1 MLGDGHRNPHRKKKL
16 QIWYHTRQKDCHC
29 IPPKLGPLSWIWAV
43 WSRGSLKIARVDF
56 ALGGAGFLLTKAS
69 QKKSIKMLTSKS
81 EGGDADEKKA
91 TCPPP

>member
-1 MLGDGHRNPHRKKKL
+1 M
-16 QIWYHTRQKDCHC
+16 
-29 IPPKLGPLSWIWAV
+29 

-91 TCPPP
+91 TCPPPSNKALVSITPTVPIGAEGKKR